1 MMSPHATDT
10 QTPATMQALAAA
22 AQELGTGIHIHLAQG
37 AREPQATER
46 MWGLSPARF
55 CAEHGLMDG
64 VFFGAHMS
72 AFDFAADSELFNDKG
87 AVYSHCP
94 SAGGAGGGTQPYPE
108 ALATGMR
115 VNIGI
120 DTHSNDFV
128 ENLKLA
134 VLYGQARHS
143 LLSGR
148 EGAAP
153 MVNPTIW
160 TAVEGSTRVAADG
173 LGRAD
178 LGRIKPGAKA
188 DLITIDVTGFLV
200 GTGAMPP
207 EPMNNLMYAHGK
219 SVRHVMTDGV
229 FQVWEG
235 ALVVDD
241 AERVAAEG
249 GIAARRIWDMLAA
262 EDWFGPTPR

>member
-1 MMSPHATDT
+1 
-10 QTPATMQALAAA
+10 
-22 AQELGTGIHIHLAQG
+22 
-37 AREPQATER
+37 
-46 MWGLSPARF
+46 
-55 CAEHGLMDG
+55 
-64 VFFGAHMS
+64 
-72 AFDFAADSELFNDKG
+72 
-87 AVYSHCP
+87 
-94 SAGGAGGGTQPYPE
+94 
-108 ALATGMR
+108 MR

-120 DTHSNDFV
+120 DTHSNDFI

-143 LLSGR
+143 LLSGL
-148 EGAAP
+148 EGAPA
-153 MVNPTIW
+153 MVRPTIW

-188 DLITIDVTGFLV
+188 DLVTVDVTGYLV

-241 AERVAAEG
+241 AERVAEAG
-249 GIAARRIWDMLAA
+249 GAAVRRIWDMLDA
-262 EDWFGPTPR
+262 EQWFEPTAR